1 MSGRRVQHLVER
13 GRGFQVR
20 LPVPI
25 DLQERLGRKELRW
38 SVQTRD
44 PSIAKDRVL
53 KATLAFRQLCDKLRC
68 MRALTAENARD
79 IARIFYRKLAES
91 YVTPEPAHPADQ
103 DYFENEQAKIV
114 DDLVRDLAAQV
125 GTQDYTG
132 EVVEKATLAAAN
144 NGFDFPE
151 KDTEAF
157 RALCQG
163 IARAQIEFARFTLFR
178 QSDLLAEY
186 KPQDELFDTAQVSAP
201 KAGLQSIANDQVSL
215 SLGEAVAKYVDA
227 HSSGPGA
234 WNLKT
239 AEEKERTYKIVQ
251 AVWGPDLSIRQIK
264 TEHVRD
270 MRDFIQA
277 IRSKAKLDEEQP
289 QNMLAKAVS
298 DRLNPKTAS
307 KYFGYVRSLL
317 RWLVAEGYLDTEPG
331 HTIKLHVPKA
341 GNKSRRRPF
350 LPAEL
355 DKLFSSPLYAG
366 FKSNT
371 QRHIPGELKRQDGLY
386 WVYLLALHT
395 GMRAGELLQIAKG
408 DIRLD
413 VTVPYIDLRSD
424 LDLKTESSVRQV
436 PVHPALLSYGLAGW
450 LDARPAQSDERLFCE
465 IKLGAAGHRT
475 SAASKKF
482 IGYLKRAGVKTDE
495 EIVFHSF
502 RHTFVD
508 AARSSEV
515 PEARMKEIIG
525 HKDTTVTGG
534 YGQGAN
540 LKALAVQ
547 MEKIDF
553 GLSPAVQDLLMANAR
568 T

>member
-68 MRALTAENARD
+68 MKALTAVNARD
-79 IARIFYRKLAES
+79 IARAFYRKLAET
-91 YVTPEPAHPADQ
+91 YVTPPPAHPADQ
-103 DYFENEQAKIV
+103 DYSENEQAKIV
-114 DDLVRDLAAQV
+114 DDLVRDLEGQV
-125 GTQDYTG
+125 GTHEYTSDVVG
-132 EVVEKATLAAAN
+132 EATLAAAN
-144 NGFDFPE
+144 NGFTFPD

-186 KPQDELFDTAQVSAP
+186 KPQDELFDPAQISAP
-201 KAGLQSIANDQVSL
+201 KVGFQSIANEQVSL
-215 SLGEAVAKYVDA
+215 SLGEAVTKYVDA
-227 HSSGPGA
+227 HSSGPGS

-239 AEEKERTYKIVQ
+239 AEEKERTYKIVK

-289 QNMLAKAVS
+289 QNMLAKALP

-331 HTIKLHVPKA
+331 HTIKLNVPKT
-341 GNKSRRRPF
+341 GDKLSRRPF
-350 LPAEL
+350 LPEEL
-355 DKLFSSPLYAG
+355 DKLFSSPLCAG

-371 QRHIPGELKRQDGLY
+371 QRHLPGKLKRQDGLY
-386 WVYLLALHT
+386 WFFLLGLHT
-395 GMRAGELLQIAKG
+395 GMRENELLQIAKG

-413 VTVPYIDLRSD
+413 GAVPYIDLRAD
-424 LDLKTESSVRQV
+424 LDLKTDSSVRQV

-450 LDARPAQSDERLFCE
+450 LNARPSQAEERLFFE
-465 IKLGAAGHRT
+465 IKLGAKGHRT
-475 SAASKKF
+475 SAASKRLN
-482 IGYLKRAGVKTDE
+482 GYLKRVGVKAGDD
-495 EIVFHSF
+495 IVFHSF

-508 AARSSEV
+508 AARSCEV

-540 LKALAVQ
+540 LKALAAQ

-553 GLSPAVQDLLMANAR
+553 GLSPAVQELLKANAK